1 MIGAIA
7 LGGIVVGNA
16 LILIDYINQ
25 LIIDEAKRIVTF
37 PVEKMHM
44 SWAGFYSQTSDEIYE
59 YDIDAH
65 IRIITGIGGKG
76 MTSSGGYAEETI
88 TRLFS

>member
-25 LIIDEAKRIVTF
+25 LIKEGKSL
-37 PVEKMHM
+37 E
-44 SWAGFYSQTSDEIYE
+44 YSVIE
-59 YDIDAH
+59 
-65 IRIITGIGGKG
+65 
-76 MTSSGGYAEETI
+76 
-88 TRLFS
+88 